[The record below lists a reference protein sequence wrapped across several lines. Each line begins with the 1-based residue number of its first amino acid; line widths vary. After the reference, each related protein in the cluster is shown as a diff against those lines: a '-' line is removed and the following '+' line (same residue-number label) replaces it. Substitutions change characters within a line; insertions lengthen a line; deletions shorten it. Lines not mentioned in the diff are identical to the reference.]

1 MRCAK
6 LAPVY
11 LSLAEVLQS
20 LEISNDPGALH
31 LVLERA
37 GGERTEVTLEAAPLP
52 SLLALLDPE
61 ADPAGVPGFA
71 SARDGATREAPLWL
85 QEPGN
90 RYWFR
95 FLEDSGTAYM
105 RIDAMVDKPE
115 EPQSAFFARV
125 LADMDRLPV
134 KRLVIE
140 LRRNNGGN
148 NLALPLIEGIRARPA
163 LDKPG
168 QILVI
173 VGRGTVSSGQ
183 NLATLLERYTTAVFI
198 GDPTAQRPNHY
209 GAMGR
214 FTLPN
219 SGISVTHS
227 RFLLI
232 DSDPDACALRSCP
245 TSLPGCGRA
254 ITQRTAIRHSK
265 PRWRIARLRCRLWP
279 KSWPMRT
286 SPSSQS
292 IRCWRDIESC
302 DRCS

>member
-1 MRCAK
+1 
-6 LAPVY
+6 
-11 LSLAEVLQS
+11 
-20 LEISNDPGALH
+20 
-31 LVLERA
+31 
-37 GGERTEVTLEAAPLP
+37 
-52 SLLALLDPE
+52 
-61 ADPAGVPGFA
+61 
-71 SARDGATREAPLWL
+71 LWL

-90 RYWFR
+90 SYWFR
-95 FLEDSGTAYM
+95 FHEDSGTAYM